1 VNLTDRVRITLD
13 QLKPR
18 LIDLADGYAE
28 FGEVDE
34 ALGVVKIWLVDGR
47 LH

>member
-1 VNLTDRVRITLD
+1 VNLTDRVRETLD
-13 QLKPR
+13 LLKPR

-28 FGEVDE
+28 FAEVDE
-34 ALGVVKIWLVDGR
+34 TPGIVKLWLVDGR